1 MAQSITDVA
10 AYILTRTGTIATM
23 QLHKLAFYA
32 QTEHLVK
39 HNGTPLFPE
48 DFYAWRSGP
57 VCPLLFILHRHKFL
71 IRPGEL
77 PYGDPDRL
85 TDEDKNLIMRICTTL
100 SETTG
105 IGTELSERVCAEDP
119 WLHARGDLKPCD
131 TGGDT
136 LIPKIAMGVYYF
148 EHPILH

>member
-32 QTEHLVK
+32 QAEHLVK
-39 HNGTPLFPE
+39 HQGAPLFPE

-57 VCPLLFILHRHKFL
+57 VCPLLFILHRNKFI
-71 IRPGEL
+71 IRHGEL
-77 PYGDPDRL
+77 PQGDPDRL
-85 TDEDKNLIMRICTTL
+85 SDEEKNLIIRICSAL
-100 SETTG
+100 GETTG
-105 IGTELSERVCAEDP
+105 AELSERVCAEDP
-119 WLHARGDLKPCD
+119 WKNARAGLDPFQRSNV
-131 TGGDT
+131 

-148 EHPILH
+148 EHRILH

>member
-32 QTEHLVK
+32 QAEHLVK
-39 HNGTPLFPE
+39 HQGAPLFPE

-57 VCPLLFILHRHKFL
+57 VCPLLFILHRNKFI

-77 PYGDPDRL
+77 PQGDPDRL
-85 TDEDKNLIMRICTTL
+85 SDEEKNLIIRICSAL
-100 SETTG
+100 GETTG
-105 IGTELSERVCAEDP
+105 IGTELNERVCSEDP
-119 WLHARGDLKPCD
+119 WLHARGNKKAHDP
-131 TGGDT
+131 GDT

-148 EHPILH
+148 EHRILP

>member
-10 AYILTRTGTIATM
+10 AFILNRTGTIATM

-32 QTEHLVK
+32 QAEHLVR
-39 HNGTPLFPE
+39 HQGAPLFPE
-48 DFYAWRSGP
+48 DFYAWQSGP
-57 VCPLLFILHRHKFL
+57 VCPLLFILHRNKFI

-77 PYGDPDRL
+77 PQGDPGKL
-85 TDEDKNLIMRICTTL
+85 TDEEKNLIIRICTAL
-100 SETTG
+100 GETTG
-105 IGTELSERVCAEDP
+105 IGTELNERVRSEDP
-119 WLHARGDLKPCD
+119 WLHARGNLKPHD
-131 TGGDT
+131 PGNT

>member
-10 AYILTRTGTIATM
+10 AYILERTGTIATM

-32 QTEHLVK
+32 QAEHLVK
-39 HNGTPLFPE
+39 HQGAPLFPE

-57 VCPLLFILHRHKFL
+57 VCPLLFILHRNKFI

-77 PYGDPDRL
+77 PQGDPDRL
-85 TDEDKNLIMRICTTL
+85 SDEEKTLIIRICAL
-100 SETTG
+100 MG
-105 IGTELSERVCAEDP
+105 DMIGAELGDHVRSEDP
-119 WLHARGDLKPCD
+119 WLHARGDLKPQD
-131 TGGDT
+131 PGNT

>member
-10 AYILTRTGTIATM
+10 AYILERTGTIATM

-32 QTEHLVK
+32 QAEHLVK
-39 HNGTPLFPE
+39 HQGAPLFPE

-57 VCPLLFILHRHKFL
+57 VCPLLFILHRNKFL

-77 PYGDPDRL
+77 PQGDPDRL
-85 TDEDKNLIMRICTTL
+85 SDEEKNLIIRICTAL

-105 IGTELSERVCAEDP
+105 IGTELSERVLSEDP
-119 WLHARGDLKPCD
+119 WLHARGNKKAHDP
-131 TGGDT
+131 GDT
-136 LIPKIAMGVYYF
+136 LIPKIAMSVYYF
-148 EHPILH
+148 EHRILP

>member
-10 AYILTRTGTIATM
+10 AFILNRTGTIATM

-32 QTEHLVK
+32 QAEHLVK
-39 HNGTPLFPE
+39 HQGAPLFPE

-57 VCPLLFILHRHKFL
+57 VAPLLFILHRNKFI

-77 PYGDPDRL
+77 PQGDPDRL
-85 TDEDKNLIMRICTTL
+85 SDEEKNLIVRICTAL
-100 SETTG
+100 GETTG
-105 IGTELSERVCAEDP
+105 IGTELNERVCSEDP
-119 WLHARGDLKPCD
+119 WLHARGDLKPQD
-131 TGGDT
+131 PGNT

-148 EHPILH
+148 EHRILH

>member
-10 AYILTRTGTIATM
+10 AYILTHTGTIATM

-32 QTEHLVK
+32 QAEHLVR
-39 HNGTPLFPE
+39 HQGAPLFPE

-57 VCPLLFILHRHKFL
+57 VCPLLFILHRNKFI

-77 PYGDPDRL
+77 PQGDPDQL
-85 TDEDKNLIMRICTTL
+85 SDEEKNLIIRICTAL
-100 SETTG
+100 GETTG
-105 IGTELSERVCAEDP
+105 IGTELSERVCSEDP
-119 WLHARGDLKPCD
+119 WLHARGNKKAHDP
-131 TGGDT
+131 GDT

-148 EHPILH
+148 EHRILH

>member
-32 QTEHLVK
+32 QAEHLVR
-39 HNGTPLFPE
+39 HQGAPLFPE

-57 VCPLLFILHRHKFL
+57 VCPLLFILHRNKFI

-77 PYGDPDRL
+77 PQGDPNRL
-85 TDEDKNLIMRICTTL
+85 SDEEKNLIVRICTAL
-100 SETTG
+100 GETTG
-105 IGTELSERVCAEDP
+105 IGTELNERVCSEDP
-119 WLHARGDLKPCD
+119 WLDARGDKKAHDP
-131 TGGDT
+131 GDT

-148 EHPILH
+148 ERPILH

>member
-10 AYILTRTGTIATM
+10 AFILNRTGTIATM

-32 QTEHLVK
+32 QAEHLVK
-39 HNGTPLFPE
+39 HQGAPLFPE

-57 VCPLLFILHRHKFL
+57 VAPLLFIQHRHKFL

-77 PYGDPDRL
+77 PQGDPDRL
-85 TDEDKNLIMRICTTL
+85 SDEEKNLIIRICSAL
-100 SETTG
+100 GETTG
-105 IGTELSERVCAEDP
+105 IGTELSERVCSEDP
-119 WLHARGDLKPCD
+119 WLDARGDLKPQD
-131 TGGDT
+131 PGNT

>member
-1 MAQSITDVA
+1 MAESITDVA
-10 AYILTRTGTIATM
+10 AFILNHTGTVTTM
-23 QLHKLAFYA
+23 KLHKLAFYA
-32 QTEHLVK
+32 QAEHLVK
-39 HNGTPLFPE
+39 HQGAPLFPE

-57 VCPLLFILHRHKFL
+57 VCPLLFILHRNKFI

-85 TDEDKNLIMRICTTL
+85 TDEDKGLIMRVCTL
-100 SETTG
+100 MGNMTG
-105 IGTELSERVCAEDP
+105 AELGERVCSEDP
-119 WLHARGDLKPCD
+119 WLHARGNLKPCD

-136 LIPKIAMGVYYF
+136 LIPKIAMGVYYW

>member
-10 AYILTRTGTIATM
+10 AYILEHTGTIATM

-32 QTEHLVK
+32 QAEHLVK
-39 HNGTPLFPE
+39 HQGAPLFPE

-57 VCPLLFILHRHKFL
+57 VCPLLFILHRNKFI

-77 PYGDPDRL
+77 PQGNPDRL
-85 TDEDKNLIMRICTTL
+85 SDDEKNLIIRICSAL
-100 SETTG
+100 AETTG
-105 IGTELSERVCAEDP
+105 FGTELSERVCAEDP
-119 WLHARGDLKPCD
+119 WLDARGDLKPCD

-148 EHPILH
+148 EHRILH

>member
-10 AYILTRTGTIATM
+10 AFILNRTGTIATM
-23 QLHKLAFYA
+23 QLHKLAYYA
-32 QTEHLVK
+32 QAAHIVA
-39 HNGTPLFPE
+39 HGGTPLFPE

-57 VCPLLFILHRHKFL
+57 VCPLLFILHRNKFL

-77 PYGDPDRL
+77 PQGDPDRL
-85 TDEDKNLIMRICTTL
+85 SDEEKNLIIRICSAL
-100 SETTG
+100 GETTG
-105 IGTELSERVCAEDP
+105 IGTELSERVCSEDP
-119 WLHARGDLKPCD
+119 WKDARGNKKAHDP
-131 TGGDT
+131 GDT

>member
-10 AYILTRTGTIATM
+10 AFILTRTGTIATM

-32 QTEHLVK
+32 QAEHLVR
-39 HNGTPLFPE
+39 HQGAPLFPE

-57 VCPLLFILHRHKFL
+57 VAPLLFILHRNKFL
-71 IRPGEL
+71 IRPDEL
-77 PYGDPDRL
+77 PQGDPDRL
-85 TDEDKNLIMRICTTL
+85 SDEEKNLIIRICTAL
-100 SETTG
+100 GETTG
-105 IGTELSERVCAEDP
+105 IGTELNERVCSEDP
-119 WLHARGDLKPCD
+119 WLHARGDKKAHDP
-131 TGGDT
+131 GDT